1 MNFANKFSVGQIKI
15 YSIADTILEKSHSIF
30 FVAKATQQCGNN
42 SNKNQAKMVAK
53 KKESNFTKNII
64 DRIENRSSAAH
75 ENRLKFIVS
84 C

>member
-1 MNFANKFSVGQIKI
+1 
-15 YSIADTILEKSHSIF
+15 
-30 FVAKATQQCGNN
+30 
-42 SNKNQAKMVAK
+42 MVAK